1 MPCSL
6 FPTEQ
11 RQLLGSGTLA
21 CIASDL
27 GRAALSRVA
36 AISQEGTM
44 KSIRS
49 MIAALAL
56 AFVLPSA
63 ADAATTDPE
72 VIIYRFP
79 GVVDDGDSNS
89 GIATI
94 FNCTNFSGTTETV
107 RFATRSTSGTLIGN
121 VTVSIQHLAT
131 KTASTHNTLAFTDDT
146 LVLQI
151 AMLGQGTT
159 AIAAPPSTSSARR

>member
-1 MPCSL
+1 
-6 FPTEQ
+6 
-11 RQLLGSGTLA
+11 
-21 CIASDL
+21 
-27 GRAALSRVA
+27 
-36 AISQEGTM
+36 M

-56 AFVLPSA
+56 AFALPA
-63 ADAATTDPE
+63 AVDAAQTDPE

-79 GVVDDGDSNS
+79 GVADDGDSNS
-89 GIATI
+89 GIATV

-131 KTASTHNTLAFTDDT
+131 KTASTHNTLAFTFDDT
-146 LVLQI
+146 PVLQI

-159 AIAAPPSTSSARR
+159 AIAATSINIICTAMIVDAANAKPVGGALRGIRFNPIPGTQE

>member
-1 MPCSL
+1 
-6 FPTEQ
+6 
-11 RQLLGSGTLA
+11 
-21 CIASDL
+21 
-27 GRAALSRVA
+27 
-36 AISQEGTM
+36 M

-56 AFVLPSA
+56 AFVLPA
-63 ADAATTDPE
+63 AAGAATTDPE

-79 GVVDDGDSNS
+79 GVVDDGDGNA

-121 VTVSIQHLAT
+121 VTVTIQHLAT
-131 KTASTHNTLAFTDDT
+131 KTASTHNTLAFTDDI
-146 LVLQI
+146 LVLQT
-151 AMLGQGTT
+151 AMSVRGRPRSPQ
-159 AIAAPPSTSSARR
+159 PPSTSSARR

>member
-1 MPCSL
+1 
-6 FPTEQ
+6 
-11 RQLLGSGTLA
+11 
-21 CIASDL
+21 
-27 GRAALSRVA
+27 
-36 AISQEGTM
+36 M

-56 AFVLPSA
+56 AFVLPAA

-79 GVVDDGDSNS
+79 GVVDDGDSNA

-159 AIAAPPSTSSARR
+159 AIAATSINIICTAMIVDAANAKPVGIALRGGRFNPAPGSQK

>member
-1 MPCSL
+1 
-6 FPTEQ
+6 
-11 RQLLGSGTLA
+11 
-21 CIASDL
+21 
-27 GRAALSRVA
+27 
-36 AISQEGTM
+36 M

-56 AFVLPSA
+56 AIVLPA
-63 ADAATTDPE
+63 APEAATTDPE

-89 GIATI
+89 GIATV

-159 AIAAPPSTSSARR
+159 AIAATSSNIICTAMIVDAANAKPVGIALRGVRFNPAPGSQK

>member
-1 MPCSL
+1 
-6 FPTEQ
+6 
-11 RQLLGSGTLA
+11 
-21 CIASDL
+21 
-27 GRAALSRVA
+27 
-36 AISQEGTM
+36 M

-56 AFVLPSA
+56 AFVLPAA

-79 GVVDDGDSNS
+79 GVIDDGDSNS

-107 RFATRSTSGTLIGN
+107 RFVTRSTGGALVGN

-131 KTASTHNTLAFTDDT
+131 KTASTHSTLAFTDDT
-146 LVLQI
+146 LLLSI
-151 AMLGQGTT
+151 SMLNQGTT
-159 AIAAPPSTSSARR
+159 AIAATSINIICTAMIVDAANAKPVGIALRGVRFNPIPGTQE

>member
-1 MPCSL
+1 
-6 FPTEQ
+6 
-11 RQLLGSGTLA
+11 
-21 CIASDL
+21 
-27 GRAALSRVA
+27 
-36 AISQEGTM
+36 M

-56 AFVLPSA
+56 AIVLPA
-63 ADAATTDPE
+63 APEAATTDPE

-79 GVVDDGDSNS
+79 GVVDDGDSNA

-151 AMLGQGTT
+151 AMLGGTT
-159 AIAAPPSTSSARR
+159 AIAATSINIICTAMIVDAANAKPVGIALRGVRFNPAPGSQK

>member
-1 MPCSL
+1 ME
-6 FPTEQ
+6 F
-11 RQLLGSGTLA
+11 
-21 CIASDL
+21 
-27 GRAALSRVA
+27 
-36 AISQEGTM
+36 
-44 KSIRS
+44 IRS

-56 AFVLPSA
+56 AIVLPAA

-79 GVVDDGDSNS
+79 GVVDDGDSNA
-89 GIATI
+89 GMATI
-94 FNCTNFSGTTETV
+94 FNCTNFSGTTETL

-159 AIAAPPSTSSARR
+159 AIAATSINIVCTAMIVDAANAKPVGIALRGIRFNPAPGSQE

>member
-1 MPCSL
+1 
-6 FPTEQ
+6 
-11 RQLLGSGTLA
+11 
-21 CIASDL
+21 
-27 GRAALSRVA
+27 
-36 AISQEGTM
+36 M

-56 AFVLPSA
+56 AFVLPAA

-79 GVVDDGDSNS
+79 GVVDDGDSNA

-159 AIAAPPSTSSARR
+159 AIAATSINIICTAMIVDAANAKPVGVALRGIRFNPIPGTQE

>member
-1 MPCSL
+1 
-6 FPTEQ
+6 
-11 RQLLGSGTLA
+11 
-21 CIASDL
+21 
-27 GRAALSRVA
+27 
-36 AISQEGTM
+36 M

-56 AFVLPSA
+56 AFVLPAA

-79 GVVDDGDSNS
+79 GVVDDGDSNA

-159 AIAAPPSTSSARR
+159 AIAATSSNIICTAMIVDAANAKPVGVALRGIRFNPIPGTQE